1 LKNELWIVIGKTDEV
16 NQLPFVRGE
25 KDKGR
30 GTVRNRWL
38 AIGSV
43 VAALGALGVAG
54 YGCGGSGPIS
64 PTLSLEESFSTALTG
79 RLTILMTDAPIDDL
93 SEVHVYITGVS
104 TQVNG
109 GTVLSMNENFG
120 DVDLLA
126 LQKKTMTV
134 VNTEIPSATYDY
146 VGFNLDQDKSYVIEG
161 GERKP
166 LSIPNGSVKVTGP
179 FVVTQGATTTVTLD
193 FDAKKSLTHHSDGSW
208 SMNPVVVVASI
219 SS

>member
-1 LKNELWIVIGKTDEV
+1 M
-16 NQLPFVRGE
+16 
-25 KDKGR
+25 
-30 GTVRNRWL
+30 RNRWL

-64 PTLSLEESFSTALTG
+64 PSLSLDETFSTTLTG
-79 RLTILMTDAPIDDL
+79 RLTILMKDAPIDDL

-109 GTVLSMNENFG
+109 GVVLSMNQNFG
-120 DVDLLA
+120 DVDLLTI
-126 LQKKTMTV
+126 QDKTITV
-134 VNTEIPSATYDY
+134 VNTEVPSATYEY
-146 VGFNLDQDKSYVIEG
+146 VGFNLDESQSYVVESG
-161 GERKP
+161 VRKS
-166 LSIPNGSVKVTGP
+166 LSIPNGSVKVEGP
-179 FVVTQGATTTVTLD
+179 FVVTEGASTTVTLD

-208 SMNPVVVVASI
+208 SMNPVVKVASI

>member
-1 LKNELWIVIGKTDEV
+1 MTDEV
-16 NQLPFVRGE
+16 NQLPFVRGD

-43 VAALGALGVAG
+43 IAALGALGVAG

-64 PTLSLEESFSTALTG
+64 PSLSLEESFSTALTG

-109 GTVLSMNENFG
+109 GTVLSMHENFG
-120 DVDLLA
+120 DVELLA
-126 LQKKTMTV
+126 LRGKTMTV

-146 VGFNLDQDKSYVIEG
+146 VGFNLEQNESYVIEDG
-161 GERKP
+161 VRKP
-166 LSIPNGSVKVTGP
+166 LTIPNGSVRVNGP

-208 SMNPVVVVASI
+208 SMKPVVVVASI